1 MPSTN
6 ESFAMLVSK
15 AADFIVSA
23 AHRQQENPQNEAISI
38 NDPTLSVLQEV
49 VQSFQDGTSLVHLKD
64 RIDKLIIN
72 QEQRAELISQ
82 LLLSHE
88 YSRLV
93 KYLMVRN
100 HLEDELVGASLRDD
114 LSVGEKMIM
123 LKMADDV
130 VNSLSSKIQAGSTSM
145 HDVMSIISKVDY
157 TLQVNEGSL
166 KQKFKRTTPQGR
178 EIVRK
183 LAYRLQSAVSKRS

>member
-1 MPSTN
+1 
-6 ESFAMLVSK
+6 MLVSK